1 MPTKNVL
8 FVTADM
14 AHVTASASPI
24 IAITKGE
31 LGYHPIQT
39 QASVEELNQPGASAA
54 ILQSAVEASMFG
66 WDTPAAKPAL
76 EFFARVPEMV
86 ETAL

>member
-1 MPTKNVL
+1 MATKTVL
-8 FVTADM
+8 FVSAEM
-14 AHVTASASPI
+14 AHVDASASPI

-39 QASVEELNQPGASAA
+39 QAMLEDLNPPGASAA
-54 ILQSAVEASMFG
+54 ILQSAIEASMFG

-76 EFFARVPEMV
+76 EFFGEPA
-86 ETAL
+86 